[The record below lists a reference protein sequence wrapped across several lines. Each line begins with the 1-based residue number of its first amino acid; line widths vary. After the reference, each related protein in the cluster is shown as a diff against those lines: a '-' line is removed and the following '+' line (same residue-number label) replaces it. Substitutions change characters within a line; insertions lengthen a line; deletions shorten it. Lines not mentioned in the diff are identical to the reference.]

1 MIIKYSRAARRYN
14 FDCFVALD
22 CSDLQRPGRVSGLN
36 NMNKPVL
43 NIDHHVSNAYFGTVN
58 WIEPHASCT
67 CELIW
72 QLYKKLKLPIDKD
85 AAEALYAGLLTDTG
99 SFRYTNTT
107 ARTHLIAA
115 ELVATGIDVAAVYKN
130 IYANIPYDDLKLL
143 FAILPTMQRSAGGK
157 IAWFEIR
164 KGLVKRNQKI
174 HFDLSDNILN
184 FGRCLKGVEVVVLF
198 KENASKNG
206 TVRINFRSQGL
217 IDVNAIARAFGG
229 GGHRTASGANVSG
242 TLAQVRGRVI
252 ASIKKAINACH
263 KKPE

>member
-1 MIIKYSRAARRYN
+1 MCLRKSKILTAPRNATKGNDMGIQSCVDFIKRHRRFLITSHTNMEGDAIGSELAFAFMLKKLGKTPLIVNDDGIPYGYEFLAGTHMIIKYSRAARRYN

-164 KGLVKRNQKI
+164 KVLLKETKRY
-174 HFDLSDNILN
+174 IL
-184 FGRCLKGVEVVVLF
+184 
-198 KENASKNG
+198 
-206 TVRINFRSQGL
+206 
-217 IDVNAIARAFGG
+217 
-229 GGHRTASGANVSG
+229 
-242 TLAQVRGRVI
+242 
-252 ASIKKAINACH
+252 IKR
-263 KKPE
+263 